1 MGWNEVCS
9 SIGREPEGIHLT
21 VFAGEK
27 GDWNYFQNWTIAVTD
42 GRGYLTLDF
51 SDRKWEAGKLELDI
65 MPGDYRI
72 LTGNRLPNGN
82 ILGKRYDFHIEKDET
97 KRVELELRE
106 YCLEE
111 MFNVIPFR
119 IPS

>member
-1 MGWNEVCS
+1 
-9 SIGREPEGIHLT
+9 
-21 VFAGEK
+21 
-27 GDWNYFQNWTIAVTD
+27 
-42 GRGYLTLDF
+42 
-51 SDRKWEAGKLELDI
+51 

-111 MFNVIPFR
+111 MFNRHSIPDSKLTNR
-119 IPS
+119 AGNQVLVSQLTGKNKRRCCQM